1 MKPQARRTDVIVQ
14 GVGTDVLVY
23 DQLRDAAHS
32 LNATAAYLY
41 WQADGTRT
49 VAELAT
55 GMSHALGVPD
65 DARLVEEGLAQL
77 TRVDLLESGRTTDG
91 RAVSRREVVRRL
103 GALAAAMPI
112 VTSIVTPT
120 PLMAQS
126 RQSSLPSVHSGR
138 SHPSSPSKKSH
149 PSNTSHPSTRSHAS
163 TPSPYNPPSSFDW
176 KRWLEKLKQK

>member
-1 MKPQARRTDVIVQ
+1 MRPQARRTDVLVQ

-55 GMSHALGVPD
+55 GMSQALGVPD

-77 TRVDLLESGRTTDG
+77 ARVDLLESGRTTDG

-126 RQSSLPSVHSGR
+126 RQSSLPSVHSGQ
-138 SHPSSPSKKSH
+138 SHPSSPSMKSYGSH
-149 PSNTSHPSTRSHAS
+149 PSNGPHTANG
-163 TPSPYNPPSSFDW
+163 SPYDPPSSFDW

>member
-1 MKPQARRTDVIVQ
+1 MNPVARRSDVIVQ

-41 WQADGTRT
+41 WQADGTRS

-55 GMSHALGVPD
+55 AMSGALGVPD
-65 DARLVEEGLAQL
+65 DPSLVEEGLAQL
-77 TRVDLLESGRTTDG
+77 ARVHLLEAGWTRASG

-103 GALAAAMPI
+103 GALAAAVPI

-126 RQSSLPSVHSGR
+126 RQSSPPSVHTPKSPPSKPSWPSKPSKPAWETGLR
-138 SHPSSPSKKSH
+138 SSP
-149 PSNTSHPSTRSHAS
+149 A
-163 TPSPYNPPSSFDW
+163 
-176 KRWLEKLKQK
+176 